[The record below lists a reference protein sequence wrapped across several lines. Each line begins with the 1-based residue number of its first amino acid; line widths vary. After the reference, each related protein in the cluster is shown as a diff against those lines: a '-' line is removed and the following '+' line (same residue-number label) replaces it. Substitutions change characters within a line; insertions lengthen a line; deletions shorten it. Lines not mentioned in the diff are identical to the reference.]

1 MSQIS
6 HLCHQIKLSVPE
18 RSYIQLS
25 HWTKGPHRL
34 PQNITGLLSRLLLN
48 LQTSGVAL
56 MLKTTFTYFIKHE
69 EVELVHNY
77 KLHHNLLASMV
88 L

>member
-1 MSQIS
+1 MSQLS
-6 HLCHQIKLSVPE
+6 HLCHQIKLPVPE

-25 HWTKGPHRL
+25 HWTKGPRRI
-34 PQNITGLLSRLLLN
+34 PQNITDLLSRLLVN
-48 LQTSGVAL
+48 LQSGGVAL
-56 MLKTTFTYFIKHE
+56 MQKTAFTYFIKHE

-77 KLHHNLLASMV
+77 KLHHYLLASMV